1 MSQLLFPSLP
11 GITWPVARIVVPP
24 TVREKLAGSGRSFR
38 ARDGLISRYRYQLA
52 FEFLRIDQAHLE
64 WQQLM
69 GFYNRV
75 GASFDD
81 WLFEDLD
88 DHTCTAQLFDI
99 GDGVRTQFQ
108 LARTL
113 GSFVEPVYGPLT
125 WAITSAGVA
134 VAPAVSSTG
143 LVTFGAAPAAG
154 AELRWTGTFA
164 WRCIFEGESLEF
176 TKNFATFY
184 EARRVQFITTKPN

>member
-1 MSQLLFPSLP
+1 MSQLILPALP
-11 GITWPVARIVVPP
+11 GITWPVGRTVVPP
-24 TVREKLAGSGRSFR
+24 AVREKLTASGRSFR
-38 ARDGLISRYRYQLA
+38 ARDAVLPRYRYQLA
-52 FEFLRIDQAHLE
+52 FEFLRTAQAYQE

-75 GASFDD
+75 GGGFDD
-81 WLFEDLD
+81 WLFEDFD
-88 DHTCTAQLFDI
+88 DHACSAQLFDI

-125 WAITSAGVA
+125 WAITVGGSAASPTVGN
-134 VAPAVSSTG
+134 TG

-164 WRCIFEGESLEF
+164 WRCIFEGDSLEF
-176 TKNFATFY
+176 TKSFATFY
-184 EARRVQFITTKPN
+184 EARRLQFITVKL